1 MRLIPLQLPLPLRLL
16 LRRVLLRLRPLLARS
31 LQMLPV
37 YAMTALM
44 RRPRARV
51 PAAVGIKG

>member
-16 LRRVLLRLRPLLARS
+16 RRVLLRLRPLLAPS

-44 RRPRARV
+44 QRPRARALGV
-51 PAAVGIKG
+51 VDTKV

>member
-16 LRRVLLRLRPLLARS
+16 RRVLLRLRPLLAPS

-44 RRPRARV
+44 RRPPARV

>member
-16 LRRVLLRLRPLLARS
+16 RRVLLRLRPLLAPS

-44 RRPRARV
+44 RPPRAKV
-51 PAAVGIKG
+51 LGAVGTKG